1 MCVQIEELQMKLQL
15 AEADREQLRSE
26 LQQEREARQHLERVV
41 KDLQDQ
47 LWPKSEQETHTELPG
62 KTLSASSAANTK
74 ESDN

>member
-1 MCVQIEELQMKLQL
+1 MKLQL

-47 LWPKSEQETHTELPG
+47 LWPKSKQENTELSAH
-62 KTLSASSAANTK
+62 TLLASSAANTK
-74 ESDN
+74 ESEN